1 MKSIHITFTDGS
13 NPWFMLNAS
22 DRDIQNAIRKWK
34 RNFIVVD
41 RFTEN
46 DTIYMTLQVKGV
58 DDINEQH
65 VKSKERYL
73 IGRNNARR
81 KALLWHLDAAEKSL
95 SMAEIAE
102 ANAYFEKLGRRYGLL
117 KEFRKIGI
125 C

>member
-46 DTIYMTLQVKGV
+46 ESLQTETTLWRTPGVKG
-58 DDINEQH
+58 
-65 VKSKERYL
+65 R
-73 IGRNNARR
+73 
-81 KALLWHLDAAEKSL
+81 
-95 SMAEIAE
+95 
-102 ANAYFEKLGRRYGLL
+102 
-117 KEFRKIGI
+117 
-125 C
+125 

>member
-73 IGRNNARR
+73 IGRNMGTLGQQQVRAMPCRR
-81 KALLWHLDAAEKSL
+81 LPALEQVQ
-95 SMAEIAE
+95 
-102 ANAYFEKLGRRYGLL
+102 
-117 KEFRKIGI
+117 
-125 C
+125 